1 MMKLKFTKMHG
12 LGNDFIVLNGLE
24 QVIDL
29 TREQLRL
36 LSDRRFGIGCDQVLL
51 LQPPNDPAAQVRY
64 RIFNADGGEVEQCG
78 NGARCIAAYLSRN
91 GYVHGNELI
100 AETVT
105 GNLIIHLESEDR
117 ITVNMGIPSFE
128 PLDIPL
134 LVPARSNSYSVDL
147 TGGPVSFMAVSM
159 GNPHAVLIVND
170 VDWTPVAALGTEIQ
184 SLKIFPQGVNVGFMQ
199 IVDTG
204 HIRLRVFER
213 CVGETPACGSGACAA
228 MVSGCLN
235 NRLANAVDI
244 GLKGG
249 HLIVSWAGE
258 GAPVYMTGPATTVY
272 EGQIEL

>member
-1 MMKLKFTKMHG
+1 
-12 LGNDFIVLNGLE
+12 
-24 QVIDL
+24 
-29 TREQLRL
+29 LRL

-64 RIFNADGGEVEQCG
+64 RIFNAGGGEVEQCG

-213 CVGETPACGSGACAA
+213 GVGETLACGSGACAA